1 MPAVASARRPGVA
14 PFLSV
19 MSRSASGTL
28 AALAALTIA
37 ACDRSTPPAAGSA
50 CGIVTADQVAEAFG
64 ARARGEPRGE
74 NGCLWTPRPDR
85 DSAGTRRLLVEVVS
99 PERIAAAGFADAETY
114 LLVAA
119 PQVGIAFGGEAEEI
133 AGIGDRAVLGGGPD
147 GGELWILDGD
157 RLIGLVGEGVDRAAI
172 LRLAR
177 GYRRTT
183 HSPT

>member
-1 MPAVASARRPGVA
+1 M
-14 PFLSV
+14 
-19 MSRSASGTL
+19 T
-28 AALAALTIA
+28 AA
-37 ACDRSTPPAAGSA
+37 
-50 CGIVTADQVAEAFG
+50 QVAEALG
-64 ARARGEPRGE
+64 TRAAGEPRGE

-85 DSAGTRRLLVEVVS
+85 DGGGARRLLVEVVT
-99 PERIAAAGFADAETY
+99 PDRIAAAGFADAETY
-114 LLVAA
+114 FLVAA

-133 AGIGDRAVLGGGPD
+133 PGIADRAVLGGGTE